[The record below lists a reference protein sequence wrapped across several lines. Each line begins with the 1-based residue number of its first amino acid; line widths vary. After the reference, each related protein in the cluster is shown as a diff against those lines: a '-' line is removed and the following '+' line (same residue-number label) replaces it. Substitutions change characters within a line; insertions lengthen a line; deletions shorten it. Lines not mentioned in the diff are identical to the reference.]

1 MNNETQQ
8 QLKVFHLLMAKTE
21 VEDAMAKG
29 IYMNYTVELLREY
42 HEEQIAMESR
52 NRDSVQ
58 PPDKVNSST
67 TTKGT
72 NNMTMEEL
80 LNQLVNAISDK
91 VMNQVVDALEDR
103 INDILHEYDFT
114 DNSSFSDSITDTIRS
129 EVEDLLSGASIQL

>member
-1 MNNETQQ
+1 
-8 QLKVFHLLMAKTE
+8 MAKNE

-29 IYMNYTVELLREY
+29 VYMNYTVELLREY

-58 PPDKVNSST
+58 PPDKVVSST

-80 LNQLVNAISDK
+80 LNQLVNTMSDK
-91 VMNQVVDALEDR
+91 VMDKVVDALEDR

-114 DNSSFSDSITDTIRS
+114 DNSSFSDSITDTIRN
-129 EVEDLLSGASIQL
+129 EVEDLLSGAHISL

>member
-58 PPDKVNSST
+58 PPDKVISST

-80 LNQLVNAISDK
+80 LNQLVNAMSDK

-114 DNSSFSDSITDTIRS
+114 DNSSFSDSISDTIRN
-129 EVEDLLSGASIQL
+129 EVEDLLSGAHISL

>member
-1 MNNETQQ
+1 MDNETQQ
-8 QLKVFHLLMAKTE
+8 QLKVFHLIMAKNE

-42 HEEQIAMESR
+42 HEDQIAMESR
-52 NRDSVQ
+52 IRDSVQ

-67 TTKGT
+67 TTKGN
-72 NNMTMEEL
+72 NNMEDL
-80 LNQLVNAISDK
+80 LNQLVTAISEKVTEK
-91 VMNQVVDALEDR
+91 VMETLEYRLTDM
-103 INDILHEYDFT
+103 LHEYDFT

>member
-1 MNNETQQ
+1 
-8 QLKVFHLLMAKTE
+8 MAKNE

-42 HEEQIAMESR
+42 HEEQIAKESTIW
-52 NRDSVQ
+52 NSQ
-58 PPDKVNSST
+58 EPPAKVETSPT
-67 TTKGT
+67 TTEGN

-80 LNQLVNAISDK
+80 LNQLVNAMSDK
-91 VMNQVVDALEDR
+91 VMNKVIDALEDR

-114 DNSSFSDSITDTIRS
+114 DNSSFSDSISDTIRS

>member
-42 HEEQIAMESR
+42 HEEQIDMESR

-114 DNSSFSDSITDTIRS
+114 DNSSFSDSISDTIRN
-129 EVEDLLSGASIQL
+129 EVEDLLSGAHISL

>member
-1 MNNETQQ
+1 
-8 QLKVFHLLMAKTE
+8 MAKTE

-114 DNSSFSDSITDTIRS
+114 DNSSFSDSISDTIRN
-129 EVEDLLSGASIQL
+129 EVEDLLSGAHISL

>member
-1 MNNETQQ
+1 
-8 QLKVFHLLMAKTE
+8 MAKNE

-52 NRDSVQ
+52 NRDSV
-58 PPDKVNSST
+58 PLRGRVISST

-80 LNQLVNAISDK
+80 LNQLVNAMSDK
-91 VMNQVVDALEDR
+91 VMDKVVDALEDR

-114 DNSSFSDSITDTIRS
+114 DNSSFSDSISDTIRN
-129 EVEDLLSGASIQL
+129 EVEDLLSGAHISL

>member
-42 HEEQIAMESR
+42 HEEQIAKESTIW
-52 NRDSVQ
+52 NSQ
-58 PPDKVNSST
+58 EPPAKVETSPT
-67 TTKGT
+67 TTKGN
-72 NNMTMEEL
+72 NNMEDL
-80 LNQLVNAISDK
+80 LNQLVTAISNK
-91 VMNQVVDALEDR
+91 VTEQVMDTLEYR

-114 DNSSFSDSITDTIRS
+114 DNSSFSDSISDTIRS

>member
-8 QLKVFHLLMAKTE
+8 QLKVFHLIMAKNE

-52 NRDSVQ
+52 IRDSVQ
-58 PPDKVNSST
+58 PPDKVISST

-72 NNMTMEEL
+72 NNMEEL
-80 LNQLVNAISDK
+80 LNQLVTAISNK
-91 VMNQVVDALEDR
+91 VTEQVIDTLEYR

-114 DNSSFSDSITDTIRS
+114 DNSSFSDSISDTIRS